1 LRANQPGGYL
11 GNMLSLHRLKDLG
24 IATAHRRGAQM
35 KRRTFIMLLGGA
47 AALPLDALAQQR
59 DRIWR
64 IGFIAHGHEVF
75 YDALFEGL
83 RAFGYDE
90 GRNLTVERRYAHG
103 AIERFNEFALEMV
116 RLNVDLIVVVTTPA
130 ALAVMKATRTIPIVH
145 PNAIDPLNTGLV
157 RSLSH
162 PGGNLTG
169 GAQLT
174 AEVSSKRLA
183 ILQRLLPGLSRAAA
197 LWNPTNPA
205 IVFAWKETQRTAQTL
220 GITLQ
225 SHEVRG
231 DFSAAFATIPEE
243 HPEALLVLQDAVTM
257 QHRNE
262 IVDFAIQQR
271 LPSMYQE
278 KGWAEAGGLI
288 SYGEDLPAMYRR
300 AAYFVDSIFKGAKP
314 ADLPVEQ
321 ATKFELVL
329 NLRTAKA
336 IGLAVPD
343 SILSLADKVIE

>member
-1 LRANQPGGYL
+1 MRRRDIIKVIAGLAGAWP
-11 GNMLSLHRLKDLG
+11 LH
-24 IATAHRRGAQM
+24 
-35 KRRTFIMLLGGA
+35 
-47 AALPLDALAQQR
+47 ALAQQSGKV
-59 DRIWR
+59 WR
-64 IGFIAHGHEVF
+64 MGFLAHGHENF
-75 YDALFEGL
+75 YDELFEGL
-83 RAFGYDE
+83 RDFGYEE
-90 GRNLTVERRYAHG
+90 GRNLVVERRYARGQAAH
-103 AIERFNEFALEMV
+103 FKEFAAEMV
-116 RLNVDLIVVVTTPA
+116 RLNVDLVVVVTTPA

-257 QHRNE
+257 QHRSE